1 MTVTVPGDEGNVNVT
16 DATPEALVVARTFL
30 PLLVPF
36 ESEPAEVVKKMPAP
50 DFYSPDKPGLRVTV
64 SGEEKRGSMGPGLS
78 AAAGCKCCGRVARDD
93 PAALG
98 RHGSIASGHS
108 VVAEARGGRSCH
120 GNKGRPA
127 NSSRKQT

>member
-64 SGEEKRGSMGPGLS
+64 SGEESVVPWVPDCPLPLVVS
-78 AAAGCKCCGRVARDD
+78 VAAGL
-93 PAALG
+93 PTT
-98 RHGSIASGHS
+98 IQPPW
-108 VVAEARGGRSCH
+108 VVTVPSL
-120 GNKGRPA
+120 PV
-127 NSSRKQT
+127 TV